1 MLLSLARIALFFY
14 LYSFIGWACE
24 ELYCSIPAKRWVN
37 RGFLKGPVCPIY
49 GCGALM
55 ALFLLRPLYPW
66 PLALFFGAVVASGV
80 LEYFTGWA
88 MEKLFHTRWWDYSH
102 RRFHLQGRVC
112 LGNLLLFGLLLSG
125 LCYWLHPQLERL
137 MGLLPPWVAL
147 FAAILCTGLFLWD
160 LITTVRSL
168 IQFQKLMAQL
178 RQALEAAEQQAAL
191 ALEEKRRALEQQWAQ
206 RRQSVESQLALGRR
220 RLDAQL
226 SQWKARLDREAR
238 EKALAQWQATKKEKR
253 AFQRFHH
260 AFPSLQVHKWEQG
273 MNQLKER
280 IQKKEEG

>member
-112 LGNLLLFGLLLSG
+112 LAIFCSLAFCSPGCATGFIPSWSG
-125 LCYWLHPQLERL
+125 
-137 MGLLPPWVAL
+137 
-147 FAAILCTGLFLWD
+147 
-160 LITTVRSL
+160 
-168 IQFQKLMAQL
+168 
-178 RQALEAAEQQAAL
+178 
-191 ALEEKRRALEQQWAQ
+191 
-206 RRQSVESQLALGRR
+206 
-220 RLDAQL
+220 
-226 SQWKARLDREAR
+226 
-238 EKALAQWQATKKEKR
+238 
-253 AFQRFHH
+253 
-260 AFPSLQVHKWEQG
+260 
-273 MNQLKER
+273 
-280 IQKKEEG
+280 